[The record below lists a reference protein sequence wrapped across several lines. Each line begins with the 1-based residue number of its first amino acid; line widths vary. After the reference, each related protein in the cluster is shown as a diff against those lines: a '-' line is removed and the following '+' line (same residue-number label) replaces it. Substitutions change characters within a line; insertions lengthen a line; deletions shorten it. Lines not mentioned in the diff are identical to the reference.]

1 MTLKMIKQIAFT
13 ILFLLAASIAQADTE
28 ILVPV
33 TSFDTAGTDVLSSD
47 VVCDTNTQVGSL
59 SSAAVTADQPIAL
72 MISAVAN
79 SPEVAR
85 IHFKYT
91 IDD

>member
-33 TSFDTAGTDVLSSD
+33 TSFDTAGTDVLTSD

-79 SPEVAR
+79 SPEVVR

>member
-1 MTLKMIKQIAFT
+1 MIKQIAFT
-13 ILFLLAASIAQADTE
+13 ILFLLGIVSPAWTAIEDL
-28 ILVPV
+28 IP
-33 TSFDTAGTDVLSSD
+33 TSFDTAGTDVITSD
-47 VVCDTNTQVGSL
+47 VVCDTNTQVGSI

-79 SPEVAR
+79 SPEVIK

-91 IDD
+91 IDV